1 MGVILDIAP
10 KVTVIGGGGG
20 TADVDLSDVYQ
31 KINENKLAIGDLSG
45 LSTEEK
51 ASLVN
56 AVNEVKSNLTNKA
69 ELVDEAV
76 MAQMTYLGVDE
87 PIDKKVGHIWLEL
100 ISDLEG

>member
-69 ELVDEAV
+69 ELARVEAIER
-76 MAQMTYLGVDE
+76 YIISLE
-87 PIDKKVGHIWLEL
+87 ERLSRIDIEIIDPASILFL
-100 ISDLEG
+100 D